1 MTYGNLRVDTLTYDA
16 NGVDVN
22 VSVSALAGAGSV
34 APLNNPAFTGT
45 PTAPTATV
53 DTNTTQLATTAYVV
67 GQGYLKSSTA
77 SSTYLTQTSAGA
89 TYAPL
94 SSPTF
99 TGVVSDTA
107 GPIRAI
113 PQNSR
118 TAAYTLVASDA
129 GKHISITTGGV
140 TVPAGVFSVGDAITI
155 YNNSG
160 SNQTIT
166 QGSTVTLRQVG
177 TANTGNRTLA
187 QYGLVSILCVA
198 SNVFVISGGGLT

>member
-34 APLNNPAFTGT
+34 APLNSPAFTGT

-77 SSTYLTQTSAGA
+77 AS

-94 SSPTF
+94 ASPTF

-140 TVPAGVFSVGDAITI
+140 TVPAGVFSVGDAITV

-160 SNQTIT
+160 SSQTIT

-187 QYGLVSILCVA
+187 QYGLVTLLCVA

>member
-16 NGVDVN
+16 NGVDVG

-34 APLNNPAFTGT
+34 APVNNPAFTGT
-45 PTAPTATV
+45 PTAPTAAV

-67 GQGYLKSSTA
+67 GQGYLKSSA
-77 SSTYLTQTSAGA
+77 AASTYLTQSSAGL

-99 TGVVSDTA
+99 TGVVSDGA
-107 GPIRAI
+107 GPIRAV
-113 PQNSR
+113 PQNAK
-118 TAAYTLVASDA
+118 TAAYTLIASDA
-129 GKHISITTGGV
+129 GKHVSITTGGV
-140 TVPAGVFSVGDAITI
+140 TIPSGVFSVGDAVTI
-155 YNNSG
+155 YNNSA

-166 QGSTVTLRQVG
+166 QGSSVTLRQVG

-187 QYGLVSILCVA
+187 QYGLVTILCVA